1 MTLGELAGDLG
12 ATYKALSNKVKI
24 AVVAGVVAVSFTGL
38 SADDVNTS
46 KIAEQTIS
54 YSKLSDTEID
64 CLTIKS
70 NTYFKN
76 ITKDANG
83 FTEAAKKSCLTGS
96 KLK

>member
-12 ATYKALSNKVKI
+12 ATFKALNNKVKI
-24 AVVAGVVAVSFTGL
+24 ALVSGVIALSFTGL

-54 YSKLSDTEID
+54 HSKLSTTEID

-70 NTYFKN
+70 NTYFH
-76 ITKDANG
+76 KDKDVNG
-83 FTEAAKKSCLTGS
+83 YTEAAKKSCLNTN
-96 KLK
+96 KFK